1 MEKKGEYLADRGLL
15 PLFSAISFY
24 QQEYCITTGSSF
36 SRRLSR
42 TVEVAAL
49 LRIWEWNGDRR

>member
-1 MEKKGEYLADRGLL
+1 MEKKGEYLAARGLS
-15 PLFSAISFY
+15 PHFSATSFY

-42 TVEVAAL
+42 TVEVAAFL
-49 LRIWEWNGDRR
+49 HIRE